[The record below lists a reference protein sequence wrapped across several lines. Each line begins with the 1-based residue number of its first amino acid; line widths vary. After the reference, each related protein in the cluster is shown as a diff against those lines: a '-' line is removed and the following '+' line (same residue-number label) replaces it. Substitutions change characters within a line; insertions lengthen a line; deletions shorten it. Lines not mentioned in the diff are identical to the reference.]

1 MSHVNTDCRWG
12 VICHSQTG
20 ASHLRNK
27 LPNQDAIGHYIAPD
41 GSPPV
46 VLAVADGHGSP
57 KSFRSDVG
65 AQFAV
70 ETAVE
75 VCRKF
80 LDGMQGADFSAVKNA
95 AKQGLPAEIV
105 REWQRQ
111 VKEHVAGKPFT
122 EDELARLAEQA
133 GAAASERAA
142 RPEQHYVAYGT
153 TILVAILTNEFLI
166 CFQLG
171 DGDILAA
178 YDATDE
184 VGRVI
189 ARDEA
194 LIANETTS
202 LCQDDAARQFRF
214 EFRVI
219 QHSLPGLVFL
229 STDGYANSFVSPDA
243 FLKVGRD
250 YLDML
255 RTEGAEEVKNNLP
268 AWLEETSSNGSG
280 DDITVG
286 IIYRREPP
294 LGKPAVVEQEPPESQ
309 GTLS

>member
-1 MSHVNTDCRWG
+1 MSTWENMTVRAMSHKNTDCRWG
-12 VICHSQTG
+12 VLCHTEEG
-20 ASHLRNK
+20 ASHRRQGLC
-27 LPNQDAIGHYIAPD
+27 NQDAIDYYLADD

-46 VLAVADGHGSP
+46 VLGVADGHGSA
-57 KSFRSDVG
+57 KSFRSALG
-65 AQFAV
+65 ARFAV
-70 ETAVE
+70 ESAVA

-80 LDGMQGADFSAVKNA
+80 LDGMGTAEPSAIKNA
-95 AKQGLPAEIV
+95 AECGLPAEIV
-105 REWQRQ
+105 REWQRR
-111 VKEHVAGKPFT
+111 VKEHVDGEPFT
-122 EDELARLAEQA
+122 ADELSRLAEQA
-133 GAAASERAA
+133 GVAVSERAA
-142 RPEQHYVAYGT
+142 RPEQQLVAYGT
-153 TILVAILTNEFLI
+153 TLLAAILTNEFQI

-178 YDATDE
+178 CDTTGE

-189 ARDEA
+189 AKDET

-202 LCQDDAARQFRF
+202 LCQDDAVQQFRC

-219 QHSLPGLVFL
+219 QHALPGLVLL
-229 STDGYANSFVSPDA
+229 STDGYANSFASPDA

-255 RTEGAEEVKNNLP
+255 RMEGAEEVGKNLP
-268 AWLEETSSNGSG
+268 AWLEETSRNGSG

-294 LGKPAVVEQEPPESQ
+294 LVQ
-309 GTLS
+309 GTIS